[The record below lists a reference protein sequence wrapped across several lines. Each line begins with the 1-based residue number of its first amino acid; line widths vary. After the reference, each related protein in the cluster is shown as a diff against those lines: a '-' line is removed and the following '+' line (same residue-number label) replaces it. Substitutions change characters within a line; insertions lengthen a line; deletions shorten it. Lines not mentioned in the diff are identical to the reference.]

1 MNASE
6 LKRNL
11 GHTGTVFFNRENMKF
26 FGDSMANFGV
36 RKRLIE
42 NNRGVE
48 VECWE
53 LWRKRPVKHGLQG
66 SHYFAVNDFRAV
78 NKGN

>member
-11 GHTGTVFFNRENMKF
+11 GHTGSYFFNRENMKF

-36 RKRLIE
+36 RKRVIC

-53 LWRKRPVKHGLQG
+53 LWRKRAVKHGLQS
-66 SHYFAVNDFRAV
+66 SHYWAVDNFRAV
-78 NKGN
+78 HKSN